1 MTLPSCPSVVFGG
14 GPPLQSP
21 PAAVPNTPVSQQ
33 QQSSVSPV
41 LYPVVYV
48 SPAGLLTVLMRYDVA
63 VEMTLDRAIRVV
75 NHAHKAVAATNGRGN
90 ASCIYHVAAKIYQ
103 DRTSTQLELYG
114 GRRAKMTTEV
124 MEFGT
129 VAGTTLPGA
138 KMNQAECY
146 RLTQYG
152 LKANPTPDFTD
163 LSQDMSVT
171 LLFSS
176 SGYGPHLIAQY
187 EDVAQVCCTHSIT
200 VQYLSRD
207 HALSGRFVVL
217 YAITKA
223 MYINLYNQHLFLL
236 LARYVPNVA
245 KRSI

>member
-1 MTLPSCPSVVFGG
+1 MHPPPPSLPSAI
-14 GPPLQSP
+14 L
-21 PAAVPNTPVSQQ
+21 SQQ
-33 QQSSVSPV
+33 QQPSSSASCVSPV

-103 DRTSTQLELYG
+103 DRTSTQLELFG
-114 GRRAKMTTEV
+114 CRRAKMTTEV
-124 MEFGT
+124 MEFG
-129 VAGTTLPGA
+129 VMPGGSSSAA
-138 KMNQAECY
+138 KVNQPVCY

-187 EDVAQVCCTHSIT
+187 EDVAQVRCIART
-200 VQYLSRD
+200 L
-207 HALSGRFVVL
+207 ALS
-217 YAITKA
+217 
-223 MYINLYNQHLFLL
+223 
-236 LARYVPNVA
+236 ARPPTLC
-245 KRSI
+245 I

>member
-1 MTLPSCPSVVFGG
+1 VPSTTVTQ
-14 GPPLQSP
+14 QSS
-21 PAAVPNTPVSQQ
+21 A
-33 QQSSVSPV
+33 SSVSPV

-48 SPAGLLTVLMRYDVA
+48 SPAGLLTVLMRQEVA

-129 VAGTTLPGA
+129 VAGTTLPGTSTP

-187 EDVAQVCCTHSIT
+187 EDVAQVYTRCCNTRTQIH
-200 VQYLSRD
+200 
-207 HALSGRFVVL
+207 
-217 YAITKA
+217 
-223 MYINLYNQHLFLL
+223 
-236 LARYVPNVA
+236 
-245 KRSI
+245 

>member
-1 MTLPSCPSVVFGG
+1 MRAQLTLTGCPSVVFSQPPPGVITALPHQQSTAAAAAAAGG
-14 GPPLQSP
+14 G
-21 PAAVPNTPVSQQ
+21 
-33 QQSSVSPV
+33 VSPV

-48 SPAGLLTVLMRYDVA
+48 SPAGLLTVLMRHDVA

-75 NHAHKAVAATNGRGN
+75 NHVHKAVAATNGRGN

-114 GRRAKMTTEV
+114 GRRAKMTTDA

-129 VAGTTLPGA
+129 SVA
-138 KMNQAECY
+138 CY
-146 RLTQYG
+146 RLTQFG
-152 LKANPTPDFTD
+152 LKANQTPDFAD

-187 EDVAQVCCTHSIT
+187 EDVAQVRACVVCFELIHCYASS
-200 VQYLSRD
+200 VMLSSTSMSPG
-207 HALSGRFVVL
+207 LCV
-217 YAITKA
+217 T
-223 MYINLYNQHLFLL
+223 
-236 LARYVPNVA
+236 
-245 KRSI
+245 

>member
-14 GPPLQSP
+14 APPQQPPP
-21 PAAVPNTPVSQQ
+21 PAVPSTPAASHQL

-129 VAGTTLPGA
+129 VASAGTTPAGTSTGA
-138 KMNQAECY
+138 KVNQAECY

-187 EDVAQVCCTHSIT
+187 EDVAQV
-200 VQYLSRD
+200 
-207 HALSGRFVVL
+207 GFV
-217 YAITKA
+217 
-223 MYINLYNQHLFLL
+223 
-236 LARYVPNVA
+236 
-245 KRSI
+245 

>member
-1 MTLPSCPSVVFGG
+1 MTLPSCPSLVFGG
-14 GPPLQSP
+14 GPPLP
-21 PAAVPNTPVSQQ
+21 PAPPALQPTVVTQHHQ
-33 QQSSVSPV
+33 HQQSSTSVSPV

-129 VAGTTLPGA
+129 VAGTGTSTAKVNQPG
-138 KMNQAECY
+138 CY

-187 EDVAQVCCTHSIT
+187 EDVAQVRTVAHNIHSSHYVRLAYHTYFIDCVAVVCLQRQT
-200 VQYLSRD
+200 RSR
-207 HALSGRFVVL
+207 LIR
-217 YAITKA
+217 
-223 MYINLYNQHLFLL
+223 
-236 LARYVPNVA
+236 
-245 KRSI
+245 

>member
-14 GPPLQSP
+14 APPQQPPP
-21 PAAVPNTPVSQQ
+21 PALPSTPASHPL

-103 DRTSTQLELYG
+103 DRTSTQLELFG

-129 VAGTTLPGA
+129 VAAGTTPAGA
-138 KMNQAECY
+138 GMSTAKVNQAECY

-187 EDVAQVCCTHSIT
+187 EDVAQVRSYDTLLLTHC
-200 VQYLSRD
+200 
-207 HALSGRFVVL
+207 
-217 YAITKA
+217 
-223 MYINLYNQHLFLL
+223 MLYNNKMPCCRRENRAMPL
-236 LARYVPNVA
+236 
-245 KRSI
+245 

>member
-14 GPPLQSP
+14 AAPQQPPP
-21 PAAVPNTPVSQQ
+21 PALPSTPASHQL

-129 VAGTTLPGA
+129 VAAATTPAGTSTP
-138 KMNQAECY
+138 KVNQPECY

-187 EDVAQVCCTHSIT
+187 EDVAQV
-200 VQYLSRD
+200 YD
-207 HALSGRFVVL
+207 AL
-217 YAITKA
+217 A
-223 MYINLYNQHLFLL
+223 
-236 LARYVPNVA
+236 
-245 KRSI
+245 

>member
-1 MTLPSCPSVVFGG
+1 MMFGG
-14 GPPLQSP
+14 VPPHA
-21 PAAVPNTPVSQQ
+21 AAVARPAPHQQ
-33 QQSSVSPV
+33 ASPV

-48 SPAGLLTVLMRYDVA
+48 SPAGLLTVIMRYDVA

-90 ASCIYHVAAKIYQ
+90 ASCIYHLAAKIYQ

-114 GRRAKMTTEV
+114 ARRAKMTTEL

-129 VAGTTLPGA
+129 GKA
-138 KMNQAECY
+138 CY

-187 EDVAQVCCTHSIT
+187 EDVAQVRPAHVELAYYNSRCVHPLGKLCCDEERNIT
-200 VQYLSRD
+200 Y
-207 HALSGRFVVL
+207 
-217 YAITKA
+217 
-223 MYINLYNQHLFLL
+223 
-236 LARYVPNVA
+236 
-245 KRSI
+245 

>member
-1 MTLPSCPSVVFGG
+1 MTLPSCPSVVFGS
-14 GPPLQSP
+14 GPPSHT
-21 PAAVPNTPVSQQ
+21 VPGASVGLGQPQ
-33 QQSSVSPV
+33 QQSAGGCVSPV

-129 VAGTTLPGA
+129 VPGTPSV
-138 KMNQAECY
+138 NESECY

-152 LKANPTPDFTD
+152 LKANPAPDFTD

-187 EDVAQVCCTHSIT
+187 EDVAQVCTST
-200 VQYLSRD
+200 YKVVQ
-207 HALSGRFVVL
+207 
-217 YAITKA
+217 
-223 MYINLYNQHLFLL
+223 
-236 LARYVPNVA
+236 NV
-245 KRSI
+245 KRRTAVG

>member
-14 GPPLQSP
+14 GPPLQPP
-21 PAAVPNTPVSQQ
+21 PATAPSAPPTQQ
-33 QQSSVSPV
+33 QQSSASCVSPV

-75 NHAHKAVAATNGRGN
+75 NHSHKAVAATNGRGN

-114 GRRAKMTTEV
+114 GRRARMTTEL

-129 VAGTTLPGA
+129 VPANSAA
-138 KMNQAECY
+138 KSGCY
-146 RLTQYG
+146 RLTKYG
-152 LKANPTPDFTD
+152 LEANPTPDFTD

-187 EDVAQVCCTHSIT
+187 EDVAQVRSRTHAHRREHYST
-200 VQYLSRD
+200 VPSSCKSHRQAFIAR
-207 HALSGRFVVL
+207 
-217 YAITKA
+217 
-223 MYINLYNQHLFLL
+223 LL
-236 LARYVPNVA
+236 
-245 KRSI
+245 KRGLIRETLCL

>member
-1 MTLPSCPSVVFGG
+1 M
-14 GPPLQSP
+14 
-21 PAAVPNTPVSQQ
+21 
-33 QQSSVSPV
+33 SPV

-129 VAGTTLPGA
+129 VAGRTLPGSCTT
-138 KMNQAECY
+138 KVNQAECY

-152 LKANPTPDFTD
+152 LKANPSPEFTD

-187 EDVAQVCCTHSIT
+187 EDVAQVCCTTTPSLSII
-200 VQYLSRD
+200 
-207 HALSGRFVVL
+207 VVTI
-217 YAITKA
+217 ITTTTTTRK
-223 MYINLYNQHLFLL
+223 
-236 LARYVPNVA
+236 YVLRNEVSVPLPIITITFNP
-245 KRSI
+245 R

>member
-1 MTLPSCPSVVFGG
+1 
-14 GPPLQSP
+14 
-21 PAAVPNTPVSQQ
+21 
-33 QQSSVSPV
+33 
-41 LYPVVYV
+41 
-48 SPAGLLTVLMRYDVA
+48 MRYDVA

-129 VAGTTLPGA
+129 VAGTGTNTAKVNQPG
-138 KMNQAECY
+138 CY

-152 LKANPTPDFTD
+152 LKTNPTPDFTD

-187 EDVAQVCCTHSIT
+187 EDVAQVHTHAHIHSIRAST
-200 VQYLSRD
+200 DECSL
-207 HALSGRFVVL
+207 
-217 YAITKA
+217 TT
-223 MYINLYNQHLFLL
+223 
-236 LARYVPNVA
+236 
-245 KRSI
+245 

>member
-1 MTLPSCPSVVFGG
+1 MGFGLYRYSVIVHVVHRQQMSFVRSLNVVYVQMTLPSCPSVVFGG
-14 GPPLQSP
+14 GPALP
-21 PAAVPNTPVSQQ
+21 PPPPSLPCTTTALSQQQQ
-33 QQSSVSPV
+33 QQSSTSCVSPV

-48 SPAGLLTVLMRYDVA
+48 SPAGLLTVLMRHDVA

-129 VAGTTLPGA
+129 VAGTGV
-138 KMNQAECY
+138 NQSGCY

-187 EDVAQVCCTHSIT
+187 EDVAQVRGL
-200 VQYLSRD
+200 V
-207 HALSGRFVVL
+207 
-217 YAITKA
+217 
-223 MYINLYNQHLFLL
+223 
-236 LARYVPNVA
+236 
-245 KRSI
+245 